1 MKPRLFLL
9 LPWLF
14 LTACSDTEQP
24 DPSAVSA
31 STFDA
36 AQFDELKNQ
45 ITALA
50 NQNAGFAADAAEMR
64 RLQDEINHLK
74 AAESARL
81 QPAVKVCQ

>member
-1 MKPRLFLL
+1 MKPRFFLL
-9 LPWLF
+9 LPLLF

-36 AQFDELKNQ
+36 AQFDELKSQ
-45 ITALA
+45 IAALA

-81 QPAVKVCQ
+81 QSTAEVCQ

>member
-9 LPWLF
+9 LPLLF
-14 LTACSDTEQP
+14 LAACSDTGQP
-24 DPSAVSA
+24 EPSIVSA

-36 AQFDELKNQ
+36 AQFDELKGQ
-45 ITALA
+45 IAALA

-81 QPAVKVCQ
+81 QPAVEVCQ